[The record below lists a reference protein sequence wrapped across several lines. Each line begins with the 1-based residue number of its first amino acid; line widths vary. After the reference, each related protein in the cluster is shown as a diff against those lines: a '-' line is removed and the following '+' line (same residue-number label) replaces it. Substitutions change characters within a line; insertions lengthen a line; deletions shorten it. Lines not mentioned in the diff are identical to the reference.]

1 MTATERIMQKLLN
14 SNWSTI
20 VILLL
25 ISIFSLFTILSIQ
38 PDLFRSQL
46 TYILLGFIAYFIVS
60 RINPSYFQAFSRE
73 FYLISFVLL
82 VITYFWG
89 SISKGSVRWID
100 FGFFR
105 FQPSE
110 IIKPFLII
118 YFADR
123 FSKQAVDRKMFTINL
138 LFFLALAGIIFK
150 QPDLGNVIVYS
161 SIFFSMLLFSKI
173 KLKQVMIFIV
183 AVAVVT
189 PIFFSL
195 LKPYQIGRLTSF
207 INPSLDPQG
216 TAYHQIQSV
225 VTVGSGGLT
234 GRGIGKGTQ
243 THLLFLPE
251 KQTDFIFASFSEEFG
266 FIGDMLLLLCYFTIF
281 LKILGLVARSK
292 TQFSRLFLIGVI
304 AYIFFQSMIHIGMN
318 IGILPVTG
326 VTLPLFSAGGSSIA
340 SVLFTLGMV
349 AYYERNLI

>member
-1 MTATERIMQKLLN
+1 MHKFLN
-14 SNWSTI
+14 SNWSSVI
-20 VILLL
+20 VLIV

-46 TYILLGFIAYFIVS
+46 TYICLGFIAYFVVS

-73 FYLISFVLL
+73 FYFASFILL
-82 VITYFWG
+82 VATYLCG
-89 SISKGSVRWID
+89 SVVKGSVRWID

-123 FSKQAVDRKMFTINL
+123 FSKQIVERKMFIINL
-138 LFFLALAGIIFK
+138 IYFLAIAGVIFK

-161 SIFFSMLLFSKI
+161 AIYFSMLLFSKI
-173 KLKQVMIFIV
+173 KLKQVMIFVI

-189 PIFFSL
+189 PIFFAL
-195 LKPYQIGRLTSF
+195 LKPYQVARLTSF
-207 INPSLDPQG
+207 LDPSLDPQG
-216 TAYHQIQSV
+216 AAYHQIQSV
-225 VTVGSGGLT
+225 ITVGSGGLT

-251 KQTDFIFASFSEEFG
+251 KQTDFIFASYSEEFG
-266 FIGDMLLLLCYFTIF
+266 FIGNMLLLLCYFALFI
-281 LKILGLVARSK
+281 KILNLVARSK
-292 TQFSRLFLIGVI
+292 TGFDRLFLIGVF

-318 IGILPVTG
+318 IGLLPVTG
-326 VTLPLFSAGGSSIA
+326 VTLPLFSAGGSSIV

>member
-1 MTATERIMQKLLN
+1 MQKFLN
-14 SNWSTI
+14 SNWST
-20 VILLL
+20 VIILVV

-46 TYILLGFIAYFIVS
+46 TYICVGFLAYFIVS

-73 FYLISFVLL
+73 FYLASFILL
-82 VITYFWG
+82 LITYFWG
-89 SISKGSVRWID
+89 NLVKGSVRWID

-123 FSKQAVDRKMFTINL
+123 FSKQVVEKKMFITNL
-138 LFFLALAGIIFK
+138 IFFLALAGIIFK

-161 SIFFSMLLFSKI
+161 SIYFSMLLFSKI
-173 KLKQVMIFIV
+173 KMRQVVIFIGSI
-183 AVAVVT
+183 VVIT

-195 LKPYQIGRLTSF
+195 LKPYQISRLTSF
-207 INPSLDPQG
+207 ANPELDPQG

-251 KQTDFIFASFSEEFG
+251 KQTDFIFASYSEEFG
-266 FIGDMLLLLCYFTIF
+266 FIGNMLLLLCYFTLFI
-281 LKILGLVARSK
+281 KILNLVARSK
-292 TQFSRLFLIGVI
+292 NGFDRLFLIGVF

-349 AYYERNLI
+349 AYYEKNLV